1 MVDEMH
7 HAHRFAVGP
16 GESGV
21 GWLVRIE
28 HALPGAL
35 SDGIRKFGVVEAQ
48 VGLPQRQPCR
58 VITGGDL
65 ANVDLTHGDFLS
77 ASIGRG
83 FGR

>member
-1 MVDEMH
+1 
-7 HAHRFAVGP
+7 
-16 GESGV
+16 
-21 GWLVRIE
+21 
-28 HALPGAL
+28 
-35 SDGIRKFGVVEAQ
+35 
-48 VGLPQRQPCR
+48 